1 MLLWQMQLSRPE
13 GCTDSVATPSLQDG
27 ERGRWGLS
35 GVLRSPS
42 GWRLN
47 LKKYYI
53 LIPGLRGTPRDSA
66 SWGERSIFMRSVG
79 RLTPHGTDAARVGT
93 DAARVETDVARFG
106 TDAAR
111 DGTKRVGTDAARSPH
126 GTGLGLRVVGI

>member
-1 MLLWQMQLSRPE
+1 MWVVGRVGGMLLWQMQLSRPE
-13 GCTDSVATPSLQDG
+13 GCKDSVATPSPRRILQDG

-66 SWGERSIFMRSVG
+66 
-79 RLTPHGTDAARVGT
+79 
-93 DAARVETDVARFG
+93 
-106 TDAAR
+106 
-111 DGTKRVGTDAARSPH
+111 
-126 GTGLGLRVVGI
+126 GLHACGYLDEGKEACVQR